1 MRGELVITERE
12 LQTRFRGERDLV
24 TLAPYQVGDRVIR
37 CGNCHAVVKTQF
49 VTAGGCPLCGHAPF
63 TPSPVINE
71 PSAYVAPSRTQ
82 RGIRGFFGWLILS
95 AASSLLPF
103 IFPGMRSAIS
113 DAMFGLSVGWII
125 AIFCALSL
133 ISLLVL
139 MCNDTITE
147 IWQNSEAGRLLAFI
161 PGAVPYA
168 ALCSLWLVI
177 IVVKIILAI
186 LLIGLC
192 IAAVIGL
199 IGGLSN

>member
-24 TLAPYQVGDRVIR
+24 TLAPYQVGDRVVR
-37 CGNCHAVVKTQF
+37 CGHCHAVVKTQF

-63 TPSPVINE
+63 TSSPVINE
-71 PSAYVAPSRTQ
+71 PSAYVAPSRAQ
-82 RGIRGFFGWLILS
+82 RSIRGFFGWLILS
-95 AASSLLPF
+95 AVSSLVPF
-103 IFPGMRSAIS
+103 IFPGVRSIITE
-113 DAMFGLSVGWII
+113 AMFGLSIGWII
-125 AIFCALSL
+125 ALFCTLSL
-133 ISLLVL
+133 ISLLIL
-139 MCNDTITE
+139 MCNDTFTE
-147 IWQNSEAGRLLAFI
+147 IWQNSGPGRLLAFI

-177 IVVKIILAI
+177 IVVKIILVI

-199 IGGLSN
+199 IGGPSN